1 MRRFSHPLAL
11 ALSVALACG
20 DSDSGPRDPYE
31 AAPVAEGVA
40 GGSTFLQF
48 VPNEDDDDAYF
59 PGATNHWEL
68 QSDFGLSDGSNDQFD
83 GAVQLYVGT
92 LATRP
97 ATWESIY
104 DETWDLEEFPWDQ
117 EHSELTY
124 YEPTLGAAALPLAA
138 VADETETYLGVLEGT
153 YSAHIAPTGD
163 SRLQQA
169 VDLAGAT
176 GAVTLSWVDSVNAY
190 TYYFDEGATYRVV
203 LRSPTTGEIL
213 ETALST
219 NSSSGP
225 HELDL
230 TAYAGQRVVLSFEF
244 RSAVWGYALVD
255 SISIQDEG
263 AAEFVANG
271 DFETGDLAGW
281 TTATA
286 GLSQNVVSGA
296 RTVNGLEVTRG
307 FYTAPG
313 SLWARYVDV
322 FENPGAAAVTADVVY
337 YTNLGSDG
345 AGILYPTPG
354 ADDRAITTWDGMGYD
369 RDIALVIG
377 TGQAFYQ
384 SNPNVGTWSG
394 GSDSVFVLHTITV
407 PSGGKVAIVQFVL
420 LNGIDTGS
428 LETTVDAT
436 ARAVEM
442 DAAAAAV
449 ANGVG
454 EDPAFLDWM
463 TADQRAATVANW

>member
-20 DSDSGPRDPYE
+20 DSDSTRDPYV
-31 AAPVAEGVA
+31 ADPVAEGVV
-40 GGSTFLQF
+40 GSSSFLQL
-48 VPNEDDDDAYF
+48 VPVEDTDVSLFPDAANYWDLEPNF
-59 PGATNHWEL
+59 
-68 QSDFGLSDGSNDQFD
+68 SLSDGSDDQFD
-83 GAVQLYVGT
+83 GALYLYAGT
-92 LATRP
+92 LATKP
-97 ATWESIY
+97 ATWQTLD

-190 TYYFDEGATYRVV
+190 TYYFDEGAMYRVV

-322 FENPGAAAVTADVVY
+322 FANPGAAAVTADVVY
-337 YTNLGSDG
+337 YTNLGSDD
-345 AGILYPTPG
+345 AGIIYDTPG
-354 ADDRAITTWDGMGYD
+354 ATGRAITSWDGNGSD
-369 RDIALVIG
+369 RDLAIVYG
-377 TGQAFYQ
+377 NGQAFYD
-384 SNPNVGTWSG
+384 SSELLATYD
-394 GSDSVFVLHTITV
+394 GSDSVYILHTITV

-463 TADQRAATVANW
+463 TADQRAATIANW